1 MIYCSIVFIKNSLYF
16 KIIINQVSNYYFI
29 LYRFHREEILSN
41 LLNGINAT
49 SSSTTVKRVPSHVA
63 HQLADE
69 IGKHFL
75 STIRVRK
82 SLMPCPFVTEFA
94 TFSLPYGKLI
104 KYIKITI
111 Y

>member
-1 MIYCSIVFIKNSLYF
+1 MYLAYSIIVFFIFASKA
-16 KIIINQVSNYYFI
+16 INKSI
-29 LYRFHREEILSN
+29 LFYIVRFHREEILAN
-41 LLNGINAT
+41 LLNEINAT

-82 SLMPCPFVTEFA
+82 SLMPCPFVMEFA
-94 TFSLPYGKLI
+94 TFSLPYGKLVN
-104 KYIKITI
+104 
-111 Y
+111 